1 MLILNKS
8 FTEIK
13 SVFQLWLELSFAIIY
28 SWLFA
33 LNDESRIQGVRAN
46 LKIWKN
52 SKEKDE

>member
-13 SVFQLWLELSFAIIY
+13 SMFQLWLELSFAIIY